1 MATNCCKGWTLGRWG
16 LYSLHWLII
25 VNFVAEIF
33 YAAYMVFVVVAPPG
47 GGPLGSRAMEIP
59 FEMMTTRR
67 LYAVE
72 FWLAMGGLAIYLAL
86 TEIGP
91 RLAAHRKADAEAS
104 ESA

>member
-1 MATNCCKGWTLGRWG
+1 MTRSTPRWSRGRIA
-16 LYSLHWLII
+16 LYALHWAII
-25 VNFVAEIF
+25 ANFVIELV

-47 GGPLGSRAMEIP
+47 GGPLGSRAMDIP

-67 LYAVE
+67 LYATE

-91 RLAAHRKADAEAS
+91 RLSAYRQADAACS
-104 ESA
+104 QDP